1 MHFLPQ
7 ELDDYIVAH
16 SENEPQILKDLTR
29 ETYQKVLQPI
39 MLSGPYQGRVLSM
52 ISHLVAPKRVLE
64 IGTFTG
70 YSALSLAEGM
80 PNDSELITIDVNEEL
95 ENMVERY
102 FERYKLKRDEMNKSR
117 SLSGVEANRVDSK
130 VSSLTLTQKIGDA
143 TQIIPELEGTFDLIF
158 IDADKP
164 NYVNYLDLIMDKV
177 HSGSLIIS
185 DNVLWHGKVLEELD
199 PKDKSTPI
207 LLEFNKRLKEDP
219 RLQTVVLPIRDGLT
233 LSRVV

>member
-7 ELDDYIVAH
+7 NLDDYIVQH
-16 SENEPQILKDLTR
+16 SQDEPQILKDLTR

-39 MLSGPYQGRVLSM
+39 MLSGPYQGRVLSI
-52 ISHLVAPKRVLE
+52 ISHLVAPQRVLE

-80 PNDSELITIDVNEEL
+80 PDSSELITIDVNEEL

-102 FERYKLKRDEMNKSR
+102 FDRFRESANKTI
-117 SLSGVEANRVDSK
+117 
-130 VSSLTLTQKIGDA
+130 TLTQKIGDA
-143 TQIIPELEGTFDLIF
+143 TQIIPELEGTFNLIF

-164 NYVNYLDLIMDKV
+164 NYVNYLDLLMDKV

-185 DNVLWHGKVLEELD
+185 DNVLWHGKVVEELD
-199 PKDKSTPI
+199 QKDKSTPI
-207 LLEFNKRLKEDP
+207 LLEFNKRLKEDS
-219 RLQTVVLPIRDGLT
+219 RLQTVVLPIRDGLS